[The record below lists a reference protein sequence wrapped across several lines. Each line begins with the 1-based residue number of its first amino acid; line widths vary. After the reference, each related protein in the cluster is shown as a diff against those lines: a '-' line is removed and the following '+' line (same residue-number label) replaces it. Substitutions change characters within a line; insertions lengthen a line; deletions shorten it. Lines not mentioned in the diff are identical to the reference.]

1 MTGYELKMRRQAV
14 GMSQFELA
22 KKTGYSPQGIA
33 DNEQK
38 RDKTITTKLEIRVR
52 RLLDRLEAK

>member
-1 MTGYELKMRRQAV
+1 MTGNELKERRQAA

-38 RDKTITTKLEIRVR
+38 RDKSITLKLEVRVR
-52 RLLDRLEAK
+52 RLLDR